1 MGFKGKWWKLLVG
14 PGRKRQGVNRKQ
26 NLKGVSTMN
35 RFRFRI
41 RFEDRVG
48 MVRDVA
54 EVVAGHGASILSLE
68 VKPGEMHLQID
79 HVSEPVLA
87 SMLQKIQTISNVL
100 EIVPVEW
107 LPHELAQQR
116 LRAIFD
122 TVEEGI
128 LVVDDQGTVS
138 ICNRKA
144 AEILGLGHSLI
155 GSSLKD
161 LGFPQEILTSLTV
174 GRLNQ
179 QEVLLTTPYGRVR
192 CLVKS
197 QPMIDERGKTAGAMI
212 TLEKM
217 SKVRRLVQ
225 SLTQPVMITFDE
237 IVYASPKMAEVVALA
252 KTVAKGN
259 STILIRGESGTGK
272 ELFARAIHMASP
284 RKDNPFVVVN
294 CAAIPETLL
303 ESELFGYANGTFT
316 GALKGGRQGLFEFA
330 HNGTIFLDEI
340 AEIPPYVQAKL
351 LRVLQEGYV
360 RRLGEMLENKVDVRV
375 IAATNRNLEE
385 MVADGSFR
393 EDLFYRLNVI
403 PLYLPPLRER
413 KEDIPALVRHFV
425 QKFNQRLGKNI
436 IRISDAAMERLSV
449 YDWPGNVREL
459 ENVIERAMNLAQGEE
474 LKASHI
480 LLPEKKVTVERSHN
494 ELKRAVEEI
503 ERQALIEA
511 LNQGGSVRKA
521 AKILGVSHTTVINKM
536 RRYRIAGKPVGQWK

>member
-1 MGFKGKWWKLLVG
+1 V
-14 PGRKRQGVNRKQ
+14 
-26 NLKGVSTMN
+26 N

-54 EVVAGHGASILSLE
+54 EVVSAHGANILSLE
-68 VKPGEMHLQID
+68 VKPGEMHIQVD
-79 HVSEPVLA
+79 QVSPIVLEN
-87 SMLQKIQTISNVL
+87 MLKRVQTIANVL
-100 EIVPVEW
+100 EVTPVEW

-116 LRAIFD
+116 LRAILD

-128 LVVDDQGTVS
+128 LVVDASGTVS
-138 ICNRKA
+138 LCNRKA

-155 GSSLKD
+155 GNSLKH
-161 LGFPQEILTSLTV
+161 LGFPREILTSLAV

-179 QEVLLTTPYGRVR
+179 QEILLSTPYGRLR

-197 QPMIDERGKTAGAMI
+197 QPLVDEEGKPAGAMI
-212 TLEKM
+212 TFEKM
-217 SKVRRLVQ
+217 SQLRRLVQ
-225 SLTQPVMITFDE
+225 SLTQPVMITFEE
-237 IVYASPKMAEVVALA
+237 IIYASQKMAEVVALA
-252 KTVAKGN
+252 KTVAKSD

-284 RKDNPFVVVN
+284 RRDNPFVVVN
-294 CAAIPETLL
+294 CAAIPDTLL

-330 HNGTIFLDEI
+330 HQGTIFLDEI

-351 LRVLQEGYV
+351 LRVLQEGCV

-385 MVADGSFR
+385 MVAEGSFR

-413 KEDIPALVRHFV
+413 KEDIPALAWHFI
-425 QKFNQRLGKNI
+425 QKFNQRLGKNV
-436 IRISDAAMERLSV
+436 RSLSEAALRRLYD

-459 ENVIERAMNLAQGEE
+459 ENVIERAMNLAQGERIE
-474 LKASHI
+474 PENI
-480 LLPEKKVTVERSHN
+480 ILPEKNLASKSPSG
-494 ELKRAVEEI
+494 LKRAMEEI
-503 ERQALIEA
+503 ERQAVIEA

-521 AKILGVSHTTVINKM
+521 AKILGVSHTTIINKM
-536 RRYRIAGKPVGQWK
+536 RRYRISGKTSGQWK